1 MFILLTPC
9 CSRFQAARAS
19 GRNELSPLDGAAKR
33 ETATVSRGRKTAGPA
48 KFQPIGS
55 LGSGSE
61 LERRHSRKGRV
72 NATTDEILIFLA
84 IAVLG
89 SGALAQAQPATP
101 CPCPPEEDKGLWI
114 GSAGFGL
121 TMNRGNT
128 DTTNI
133 NLSFDATY
141 DPKKRDVWKMPML
154 YLRGDTDGEATVDRL
169 FMQGRYERALSARTF
184 LFGQLQYLR
193 DEFKEIDYLIAP
205 TGGIGYKVV
214 DTPELTFAV
223 DAGAGVKWEK
233 NPGLDVQTSAT
244 ISAGD
249 RLAWKVSPNAT
260 ITQGFSALWDADDFG
275 DALYTFSAGLAA
287 GLVRQ
292 LELRIELLDTY
303 STRPPNPAVK
313 KNDVAFLTSI
323 VFKF

>member
-1 MFILLTPC
+1 MRRL
-9 CSRFQAARAS
+9 AR
-19 GRNELSPLDGAAKR
+19 
-33 ETATVSRGRKTAGPA
+33 V
-48 KFQPIGS
+48 
-55 LGSGSE
+55 
-61 LERRHSRKGRV
+61 
-72 NATTDEILIFLA
+72 LIFH
-84 IAVLG
+84 IAMFGV
-89 SGALAQAQPATP
+89 AAVAHAQPAAP
-101 CPCPPEEDKGLWI
+101 CPCPPEEDKGFWV

-128 DTTNI
+128 DTTNV

-141 DPKKRDVWKMPML
+141 DPKKKDVWKMQAL
-154 YLRGDTDGEATVDRL
+154 YLRGDTDGGKTVDRL
-169 FMQGRYERALSARTF
+169 FLQGRYERALNARMF

-205 TGGIGYKVV
+205 TGGIGYKVI

-244 ISAGD
+244 ISGGE

-275 DALYTFSAGLAA
+275 DALYTFGAGLSA

-292 LELRIELLDTY
+292 LELKIELFDTY
-303 STRPPNPAVK
+303 STRPPNPTVK
-313 KNDVAFLTSI
+313 ENDVAFLTSL

>member
-1 MFILLTPC
+1 MRRLT
-9 CSRFQAARAS
+9 
-19 GRNELSPLDGAAKR
+19 
-33 ETATVSRGRKTAGPA
+33 
-48 KFQPIGS
+48 
-55 LGSGSE
+55 
-61 LERRHSRKGRV
+61 RV
-72 NATTDEILIFLA
+72 LIFTFV
-84 IAVLG
+84 ILG
-89 SGALAQAQPATP
+89 LGVVTEAQAQPAAP

-141 DPKKRDVWKMPML
+141 DPKTRNVWKMQAL
-154 YLRGDTDGEATVDRL
+154 YLRGDTNGEATVDRL
-169 FMQGRYERALSARTF
+169 FLQGRYERALNARTF

-205 TGGIGYKVV
+205 VGGIGYKVV

-275 DALYTFSAGLAA
+275 DALYTFGAGLAA

-292 LELRIELLDTY
+292 LELKIELFDTY
-303 STRPPNPAVK
+303 STRPPNPTVK
-313 KNDVAFLTSI
+313 ENDVAFLTSI